1 MSVLSLNQSGYI
13 QSNNIS
19 ESDEQFVDASHLA
32 KPCLCPL
39 FIAKIIGL
47 IKDFLFT
54 VGTFFSR
61 FEHMAN
67 YGKVIWNGPGEKK
80 GIVVLIHGLNASPSQ
95 MDGHAEAFKEQYG
108 RQVMIYQVQ
117 VEKKGNCS
125 KAAAVK
131 PITEKVLSILR
142 ENPQMKLYAHGIS
155 NGGRLASQLA
165 IDLLKKGVASNRMM
179 VNSNSAPLYGTKVM
193 CDPTSHPIKQKVW
206 KAVVQSCLAGR
217 HCEEIY
223 RDFTWGS
230 KSGKQMIQDIRNAAA
245 QGVRFEF
252 DGGFADSKVTPPS
265 FFPKDVFGA
274 AYHTP
279 SSIQGHSS
287 IIGNLRANQV
297 ASAAQFLGLSS
308 SIQSSQ

>member
-193 CDPTSHPIKQKVW
+193 CDPTSHPIK
-206 KAVVQSCLAGR
+206 
-217 HCEEIY
+217 
-223 RDFTWGS
+223 
-230 KSGKQMIQDIRNAAA
+230 
-245 QGVRFEF
+245 
-252 DGGFADSKVTPPS
+252 VTPPS